1 MNLIKRN
8 KAHIASILT
17 LAYPAII
24 EMGLNTLVGIADTI
38 MVSLLIGPQALSAAG
53 FANQLIFT
61 IIFIFSS
68 FNSGA
73 TAMIS
78 RSYGE
83 KNMEK
88 LNRILGQNLGLNAAI
103 GGVIMIA
110 SYLFAPQLLRIF
122 DVSQDVFDMGVTYFR
137 IVALGMVFMFISN
150 AAKASLRG
158 ASDTKTPMYIT
169 LFINALNIV
178 GNYFLITG
186 YGIFPE
192 LGIAGAAV
200 STTVSR
206 VVEMVIFMVIL
217 FRGRGVIRF
226 RWPNLKITRDI
237 FKPLFEMS
245 TAAAAEQTM
254 MQFSFLGS
262 SMIISKLDTLS
273 EAAFRILLNIESL
286 SFMPAVGF
294 SIASASL
301 VGKALGE
308 RDERK
313 ALYTGY
319 TAGVLGV
326 IWGIFMGLIFF
337 SFPVPILQ
345 LFTRDPAIVQAS
357 ISTMYVMGLNQAPL
371 AFWIILSG
379 ALRGT
384 GDTKGVMYIAGARLW
399 LVFLPLCYLF
409 ILPLHVGIAGLWYAE
424 ISSFMVFNYIVYRRF
439 KKMKWSQIAI

>member
-1 MNLIKRN
+1 MHILKRN
-8 KAHIASILT
+8 KPLITSILT

-24 EMGLNTLVGIADTI
+24 EMALNTLVGIADTI

-83 KNMEK
+83 KNMAK

-103 GGVIMIA
+103 GAIIMVV
-110 SYLFAPQLLRIF
+110 SYLFAPPLLRIF
-122 DVSQDVFDMGVTYFR
+122 DISQDVFTMGVAYFR
-137 IVALGMVFMFISN
+137 IVALSMVFMFISN

-158 ASDTKTPMYIT
+158 AGDTKTPMYVTI
-169 LFINALNIV
+169 FINALNVI
-178 GNYFLITG
+178 GNYVLITG
-186 YGIFPE
+186 FGVFPKM
-192 LGIAGAAV
+192 GIAGAAV
-200 STTVSR
+200 STSFSR
-206 VVEMVIFMVIL
+206 VVEMVIFMYFLI
-217 FRGRGVIRF
+217 RGRGGVQF
-226 RWPNLKITRDI
+226 RWPNIRITPDV

-245 TAAAAEQTM
+245 VAAAAEQTM

-262 SMIISKLDTLS
+262 SVIISKLDTLS

-313 ALYTGY
+313 ALYTGF
-319 TAGVLGV
+319 TASILGV
-326 IWGIFMGLIFF
+326 IWGIFMGIFFF
-337 SFPVPILQ
+337 SFPVPILR
-345 LFTRDPAIVQAS
+345 LFTTDATIIQAS

-371 AFWIILSG
+371 AFWIIMSG

-384 GDTKGVMYIAGARLW
+384 GDTRGVMYIAGARLW
-399 LVFLPLCYLF
+399 LVFLPLCYMF
-409 ILPLHVGIAGLWYAE
+409 ILPLQGGIAGLWYAE
-424 ISSFMVFNYIVYRRF
+424 ISSFVIFNYIVYRRF
-439 KKMKWSQIAI
+439 RKMEWTKIAL

>member
-1 MNLIKRN
+1 MNIIKRN
-8 KAHIASILT
+8 KALIASILK
-17 LAYPAII
+17 LASPAII
-24 EMGLNTLVGIADTI
+24 EMTLNTLVGVFDTI

-53 FANQLIFT
+53 FANQLMNT

-83 KNMEK
+83 KNMDK
-88 LNRILGQNLGLNAAI
+88 LNRILGQNLGLNAVI
-103 GGVIMIA
+103 GAVIMIV
-110 SYLFAPQLLRIF
+110 SYLFAPPLLRIF
-122 DVSQDVFDMGVTYFR
+122 DVSQEVFDMGVAYFR
-137 IVALGMVFMFISN
+137 IVSLGMVFMFISN

-169 LFINALNIV
+169 LFINVLNII
-178 GNYFLITG
+178 GNYVLITG
-186 YGIFPE
+186 YWFFPE
-192 LGIAGAAV
+192 MGIVGAAV
-200 STTVSR
+200 STAFSR
-206 VVEMVIFMVIL
+206 VVEMIIFMYFLSVG
-217 FRGRGVIRF
+217 RRGVQF
-226 RWPNLKITRDI
+226 HWPNLRITRDV

-245 TAAAAEQTM
+245 LAAAAEQTM

-262 SMIISKLDTLS
+262 SVVISKLDTIS

-294 SIASASL
+294 SIACASL
-301 VGKALGE
+301 VGKSLGE
-308 RDERK
+308 KDEQK

-319 TAGVLGV
+319 TASGLGV
-326 IWGIFMGLIFF
+326 IWGIFMGMVFF
-337 SFPVPILQ
+337 FFPKPILS
-345 LFTRDPAIVQAS
+345 LFTTDPAIIAAS

-371 AFWIILSG
+371 AFWIIMSG

-399 LVFLPLCYLF
+399 LVFLPLCYVF
-409 ILPLHVGIAGLWYAE
+409 TLPLHLGISGLWYAE
-424 ISSFMVFNYIVYRRF
+424 ISSFVLFNYIVYHRF
-439 KKMKWSQIAI
+439 KKMEWTQIAL